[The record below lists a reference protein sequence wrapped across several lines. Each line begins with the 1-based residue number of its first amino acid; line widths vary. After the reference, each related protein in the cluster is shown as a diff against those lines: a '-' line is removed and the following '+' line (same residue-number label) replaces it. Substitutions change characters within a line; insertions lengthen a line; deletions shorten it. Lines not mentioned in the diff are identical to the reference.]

1 MKKYFFFAA
10 AALLALAACSKVTPV
25 ELPDEEISFKVIN
38 YVNSTKAD
46 GQGTGADEHL
56 PAHNNLTNDF
66 GVYAFMT
73 NDTPWAE
80 WGTDNDLV
88 VYMPG
93 VQVSP
98 VQSAGT
104 AWAPVSKYYWPKK
117 GLLTFAAWS
126 PFAATPSSY
135 AWDADDDDE
144 NVFSKV
150 FTYTDFEV
158 ASKDSGDA
166 DYVDLMI
173 SDLAKNYTKQKEA
186 DLVDAD
192 RHFADN
198 GVPMLFR
205 HILTKLVF
213 QFKEAAYPETYTT
226 DPDGEDGPKKPTVD
240 IDQSSITITEVKLVN
255 FVAKNTYSGGAW
267 TVNTTAG
274 DGEYVLSNPDVLK
287 PTNATG
293 GENAKASATEPMILP
308 QTLMDKSEESYQA
321 LYIKYNITTY
331 YNEGGEV
338 TEEDVEATVPFYGS
352 LIDNTDPDV
361 PVAYDNKFEMNKK
374 IVFTVTI
381 SPFANDEIKFD
392 PAVVPWET
400 DITGAIEVK

>member
-25 ELPDEEISFKVIN
+25 ELPDEEISFKVVN

-46 GQGTGADEHL
+46 GQGTEPDEHT

-73 NDTPWAE
+73 NDTEWAN
-80 WGTDNDLV
+80 WGADNDLV

-98 VQSAGT
+98 VQDAGT
-104 AWAPVSKYYWPKK
+104 AWAPVSTYYWPKK

-135 AWDADDDDE
+135 AWDADDDEE

-150 FTYTDFEV
+150 FTYTDYEV

-173 SDLAKNYTKQKEA
+173 SDLAKDYTKQKEA
-186 DLVDAD
+186 VLLDTD

-213 QFKEAAYPETYTT
+213 QFKEAAYPEAYTT
-226 DPDGEDGPKKPTVD
+226 DPDGEGEKKPTVD
-240 IDQSSITITEVKLVN
+240 INQSSITITEVKLVN
-255 FVAKNTYSGGAW
+255 FVAKNTYTGGAW

-274 DGEYVLSNPDVLK
+274 EGEYVLSNPAELK
-287 PTNATG
+287 PTGAE
-293 GENAKASATEPMILP
+293 GENVEASATEPMILP
-308 QTLMDKSEESYQA
+308 QTLIEEGQA
-321 LYIKYNITTY
+321 LYIKYKITTY

-338 TEEDVEATVPFYGS
+338 TENNVTATVPFYGS
-352 LIDNTDPDV
+352 LKKEGST
-361 PVAYDNKFEMNKK
+361 YDNKFEMNKK

-381 SPFANDEIKFD
+381 SPFAEDEIKFD